1 MASIVFDKLWDE
13 ASEREGEL
21 MEHVFQLRLIYKITS
36 AVEALR
42 LARALE
48 KAGQPF
54 FEYCEAVY
62 KANERYYLEKM
73 KRRHRLTDYQ
83 MELLREYLEKAKKG
97 L

>member
-1 MASIVFDKLWDE
+1 MVSIVFDKLWDE
-13 ASEREGEL
+13 TSEREGEL
-21 MEHVFQLRLIYKITS
+21 MEHVFELRRIYKIPS
-36 AVEALR
+36 AVDALR

-48 KAGQPF
+48 KSGQSF

-83 MELLREYLEKAKKG
+83 MKLLHEYLEKTKKG